1 MKIKVHPLS
10 FYLILIVFT
19 TSGIQAQSWNTV
31 SSMDSLATNEGLFGL
46 TSMYGFEERIMITSL
61 KGDFTY
67 GIFYSDDNGAT
78 WVESASDEV
87 TAAYSA
93 FSNTID
99 STIYVVGSDL
109 FANKVI
115 RKSVNGGA
123 DWTNIQA
130 DFTVPGLG
138 FAPSHLEVIGDT
150 ILASSATRNTGIYK
164 SVDEGATWTALD
176 TFSDTDDNKS
186 IVQVFSKGS
195 YFYAAI
201 GTNGRGLFKSHRDST
216 RWVPVLQV
224 GEINT
229 GVYGATVLSNGRL
242 IFISSE
248 GIHYSDNDGESW
260 DLKTLNDLGFDVSGT
275 VWGVDY
281 YKDRVMVAFISGDTT
296 NSEIYL
302 VNEDLSG
309 SEDITT
315 GLENYFND
323 TRLILTATN
332 NNGIYAKRMN
342 EELNLYSLLFEGTSV
357 SSEIE
362 NEVTT
367 QFQLDQ
373 NYPNPF
379 NPSTNI
385 NFNLPES
392 GLLTLKVY
400 NLLGQ
405 EIAELVNGRMVSG
418 SHSINFD
425 ASGLSSGV
433 YIYRLQAGNEV
444 QTKKMMLIK

>member
-195 YFYAAI
+195 YFYSAI

-260 DLKTLNDLGFDVSGT
+260 DLITLNDLGFDVSGT

-385 NFNLPES
+385 NLNLPES
-392 GLLTLKVY
+392 GLVTLKVY

-433 YIYRLQAGNEV
+433 YIYRLQAGNQV